1 MDNNKDLFEGMIL
14 FCAVVEY
21 GSLTAAAR
29 QFGHTQ
35 SHVSKMLARL
45 EARLGTR
52 LLHRTTRK
60 IGLTESGRVYYENA
74 RRVVAETRLVE
85 ERLQALGDRPYG
97 ELKMSV
103 PVIFAQGCFSGWV
116 AEFLHTCPDVSL
128 HVDVSDRLVDLVA
141 EGFDLVVR
149 IGHLPDSNLVAR
161 ELFRTPVSA
170 IAAAGYLDSRE
181 TPEHPHDLS
190 DHHLISFTGEGAVLE
205 WDFTD
210 TDGSRICVRAPA
222 KVRCNEA
229 GMERALLLAGAGIAR
244 VPAFAYEEE
253 LARREL
259 VRVLTRFEQPPIG
272 VHLIYPNRD
281 HMPPK
286 TRAMADF
293 MLAKTRSF
301 RHPDMAAREITG

>member
-1 MDNNKDLFEGMIL
+1 MDNNKDLFEGMVL
-14 FCAVVEY
+14 FCAVVEC
-21 GSLTAAAR
+21 GTLTAAAR
-29 QFGHTQ
+29 RFGHTQ

-128 HVDVSDRLVDLVA
+128 HVDVSDRLVDLIA

-170 IAAAGYLDSRE
+170 IAATRYLDSRG
-181 TPEHPHDLS
+181 TPEHPLDLS

-210 TDGSRICVRAPA
+210 TDGSRIGVRAAA

-259 VRVLTRFEQPPIG
+259 VRVLTQFEQPPIG
-272 VHLIYPNRD
+272 VHLIYPNRE
-281 HMPPK
+281 HLPPK

-293 MLAKTRSF
+293 MLTKTRSF
-301 RHPDMAAREITG
+301 RRPDMAPREAIG